1 MKGPFWEKVKKTTD
15 KGLGIISK
23 NWVKRKAFVGLGAAH
38 FVHSVNKPRAG
49 REGGSR
55 ARGQGAGGR
64 WAGAILGLRRGQS
77 ACSRLQKQETAEMS

>member
-23 NWVKRKAFVGLGAAH
+23 NWVKRKAFVELGAAH

-55 ARGQGAGGR
+55 ARG
-64 WAGAILGLRRGQS
+64 
-77 ACSRLQKQETAEMS
+77 